1 MKLKVFVLML
11 VALLFTSGAKA
22 YDFEVKGIYYYILDA
37 EAITAQVCSGAT
49 KYSGEIV
56 IPANVSYD
64 GADYTVTSIG
74 YGAFSNSSVISVT
87 IPNSVTSIGWNAFYK
102 CSDLISVTL
111 PNSITSIG
119 RETFRG
125 CASLTSVT
133 IPSSVSSIEYRAF
146 DNCSSLT
153 SIKIPNSV
161 KHIESRAFYECSG
174 LTSIEIPNSVT
185 SIGAY
190 AFSNCSS
197 LASIEIPESVNNIGN
212 VKIPNSI
219 TSIEDYTFSRCS
231 NLKSVVIPN
240 SVTDI
245 GGGVFE
251 YCSCLASVTSLNLT
265 PPICLDS
272 DVFSWIADGCV
283 IHVPAEAVDAYKTA
297 YVWKNFSYIEG
308 DDTSSIVGIDS
319 DKGISVKARYDL
331 NGNPVNAEYRG
342 VVIEVLSD
350 GRKVKR
356 ILK

>member
-1 MKLKVFVLML
+1 ML

-161 KHIESRAFYECSG
+161 
-174 LTSIEIPNSVT
+174 
-185 SIGAY
+185 
-190 AFSNCSS
+190 
-197 LASIEIPESVNNIGN
+197 
-212 VKIPNSI
+212 
-219 TSIEDYTFSRCS
+219 
-231 NLKSVVIPN
+231 
-240 SVTDI
+240 TDI

>member
-74 YGAFSNSSVISVT
+74 YGAFSNSSVVSVT
-87 IPNSVTSIGWNAFYK
+87 LPNSVTSIGWNAFYK

-125 CASLTSVT
+125 CASLTSET

-153 SIKIPNSV
+153 SIK
-161 KHIESRAFYECSG
+161 
-174 LTSIEIPNSVT
+174 
-185 SIGAY
+185 
-190 AFSNCSS
+190 
-197 LASIEIPESVNNIGN
+197 
-212 VKIPNSI
+212 
-219 TSIEDYTFSRCS
+219 
-231 NLKSVVIPN
+231 IPN

-283 IHVPAEAVDAYKTA
+283 LHVPAEAVDAYKTA

>member
-1 MKLKVFVLML
+1 ML

-22 YDFEVKGIYYYILDA
+22 YDFEVKGINYYILDA

-87 IPNSVTSIGWNAFYK
+87 LPNSVTSIGWNAFYK

-161 KHIESRAFYECSG
+161 
-174 LTSIEIPNSVT
+174 
-185 SIGAY
+185 
-190 AFSNCSS
+190 
-197 LASIEIPESVNNIGN
+197 
-212 VKIPNSI
+212 
-219 TSIEDYTFSRCS
+219 
-231 NLKSVVIPN
+231 
-240 SVTDI
+240 TDI

-283 IHVPAEAVDAYKTA
+283 LHVPAEAVDAYKTA

-319 DKGISVKARYDL
+319 DKGIFVKARYDL

>member
-1 MKLKVFVLML
+1 ML

-146 DNCSSLT
+146 SVCIFRCHIVTAGNVSVITGNDIFCC
-153 SIKIPNSV
+153 IACHYSV
-161 KHIESRAFYECSG
+161 KTTGATKYAG
-174 LTSIEIPNSVT
+174 NLSIETVFRT
-185 SIGAY
+185 S
-190 AFSNCSS
+190 
-197 LASIEIPESVNNIGN
+197 
-212 VKIPNSI
+212 
-219 TSIEDYTFSRCS
+219 
-231 NLKSVVIPN
+231 
-240 SVTDI
+240 
-245 GGGVFE
+245 
-251 YCSCLASVTSLNLT
+251 
-265 PPICLDS
+265 
-272 DVFSWIADGCV
+272 
-283 IHVPAEAVDAYKTA
+283 
-297 YVWKNFSYIEG
+297 
-308 DDTSSIVGIDS
+308 
-319 DKGISVKARYDL
+319 
-331 NGNPVNAEYRG
+331 
-342 VVIEVLSD
+342 
-350 GRKVKR
+350 
-356 ILK
+356 